1 MKPLVATLSLLLA
14 LPAAAATVEQEA
26 ATQRLLAEWA
36 VSPLLSNVQRFAER
50 SAALAPAFNRLCSAP
65 GNAAQLKAARAVWQ
79 QAYLAWMPVAN
90 FNWGPTALRRTGR
103 QLAFRPARPE
113 LIQAAIAADA
123 GRKVEAWDKIGVPAK
138 GFAAMEQL
146 LHKDSAKLKQPAAC
160 AYLVRLG
167 TEAGDEARGL
177 AADWPAFA
185 AELKH
190 AGYSSSIAYPKA
202 SAALSEMVNLL
213 IAASTELGEKTLG
226 KISKQKQDAV
236 LGVNSGSGRAL
247 VAAQWTGLATVVAG
261 SNNQGGLATLLE
273 AAYEKPVLARQLRDV
288 IAEGRQAIAALPA
301 NLGDAKPAALERAH
315 AAVAK
320 LQDLLETP
328 TAQALD
334 LTVSFNES
342 DGD

>member
-14 LPAAAATVEQEA
+14 LPAAAATTVEQEA

-50 SAALAPAFNRLCSAP
+50 SAALSPAFNRLCSAP

-113 LIQAAIAADA
+113 LIQAAIATDA

-138 GFAAMEQL
+138 GFAAMEHL

-177 AADWPAFA
+177 AADWPAFTA
-185 AELKH
+185 DLKQ
-190 AGYSSSIAYPKA
+190 AGQSGAYPKA

-247 VAAQWTGLATVVAG
+247 VAAQWSGLAVVVAG
-261 SNNQGGLATLLE
+261 SNSQGGLATLLE